1 MVFDLPLL
9 AMNRLRAARNASV
22 VNLVTA
28 SMWIALV
35 EKQTNV
41 AM

>member
-1 MVFDLPLL
+1 MVLGLPLR

-22 VNLVTA
+22 FKLVTA

-35 EKQTNV
+35 AKQTNK